1 MDRRFASERYTT
13 RLVKDRSAG
22 CEGYELVIEAKGIE
36 KAVARI
42 VYWDA
47 APGFFVDMYATGASV
62 PLDIFEEFI
71 AETLANM
78 KAG

>member
-22 CEGYELVIEAKGIE
+22 YEGYELVVEASGVQ

-47 APGFFVDMYATGASV
+47 APGFFVEMLAPDVSV
-62 PLDIFEEFI
+62 PLDFFEMFI
-71 AETLANM
+71 AETLAHM